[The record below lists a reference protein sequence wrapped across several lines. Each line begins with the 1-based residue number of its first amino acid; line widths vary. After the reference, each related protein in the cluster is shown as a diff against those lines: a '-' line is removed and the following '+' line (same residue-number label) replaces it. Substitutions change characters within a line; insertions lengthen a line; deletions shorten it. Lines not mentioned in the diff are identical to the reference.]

1 MTSSALMT
9 RPTPL
14 VRIPGWPWS
23 HLLRMRDDPLGLMA
37 EGARYG
43 ADVVGLSFGTIPAY
57 VLYAPEVVHRAMV
70 PGDAVWKGTRGSK
83 LLRRILGPGLLT
95 TEALVWRD
103 RRRRA
108 QGRFRHEALAGM
120 PAATLRHA
128 DRLVADWQ
136 DSFREGGAEVDAMAG
151 LSRLALSVVCEVLF
165 GIDPGEDAARVHAA
179 LDEVLSGFLWMM
191 TFPIE
196 GVDRWPLPA
205 SRRHRVAVRELHA
218 VVERLVARRRAL
230 GPLEGDLLADWIRA
244 ADDGALSPEDLRAE
258 VVTML
263 LAGHETT
270 ANAMSFTL
278 ALLATHPE
286 EQAKVAAGLAA
297 DDLGPLQN
305 AFNEGLR
312 LYPPAWV
319 LARAVSDELDL
330 GSTVVRPGA
339 FLFVPIAA
347 IHRDARWWTDP
358 DTFRPDRH
366 LALSPAARAAFLPFG
381 VGPRRCIGEHFAR
394 TEARIALATIL
405 RAFEVTADRVPDALP
420 TVTLRP
426 KGAVTLRLRARQ
438 AAVAT
443 PTP

>member
-1 MTSSALMT
+1 MPSTALST
-9 RPTPL
+9 TPAPRP
-14 VRIPGWPWS
+14 RIPGWPWS
-23 HLLRMRDDPLGLMA
+23 HLLRMRADPLGLMA

-43 ADVVGLSFGTIPAY
+43 ADVVRLSFGTIPAY
-57 VLYAPEVVHRAMV
+57 VLYAPDVVHHAMV
-70 PGDAVWKGTRGSK
+70 PGDTVWKGTRGSK

-108 QGRFRHEALAGM
+108 QARFRHEALAGM
-120 PAATLRHA
+120 PAATQRHA

-136 DSFREGGAEVDAMAG
+136 GTLQNGAGEVDAMAG

-165 GIDPGEDAARVHAA
+165 GIDPGEDAARVHDA

-191 TFPIE
+191 TFPVE

-205 SRRHRVAVRELHA
+205 SLRHRAAVRDLHA

-244 ADDGALSPEDLRAE
+244 ADEGALSPEDLRAE

-286 EQAKVAAGLAA
+286 EQAKVAAGLAV
-297 DDLGPLQN
+297 DDLVPLQN

-319 LARAVSDELDL
+319 LARAVSADLDL
-330 GSTVVRPGA
+330 GGTVAKPGS

-347 IHRDARWWTDP
+347 IHRDPRWWTDP

-394 TEARIALATIL
+394 TEARIALATVL
-405 RAFEVTADRVPDALP
+405 RAFDITADAVPDANP

-426 KGAVTLRLRARQ
+426 RGPVTLRLRAR
-438 AAVAT
+438 AAG
-443 PTP
+443 

>member
-1 MTSSALMT
+1 
-9 RPTPL
+9 
-14 VRIPGWPWS
+14 
-23 HLLRMRDDPLGLMA
+23 MRSDPLGLMA
-37 EGARYG
+37 EGARLG
-43 ADVVGLSFGTIPAY
+43 ADVVGLSFGTIPAF
-57 VLYAPEVVHRAMV
+57 VLFSPEVVHRAFV
-70 PGDAVWKGTRGSK
+70 PGDTVWKGTRGSK

-108 QGRFRHEALAGM
+108 QARFRHEALAGM
-120 PAATLRHA
+120 PAAVQRHS

-136 DSFREGGAEVDAMAG
+136 GGAEVDAMAS

-165 GIDPGEDAARVHAA
+165 GIDPGEDAERVHTA
-179 LDEVLSGFLWMM
+179 LTEVLEGFLWMM

-205 SRRHRVAVRELHA
+205 SRRHRAAVRELHA
-218 VVERLVARRRAL
+218 VVERLVARRRAS

-244 ADDGALSPEDLRAE
+244 ADAGELSAEDLRAE

-286 EQAKVAAGLAA
+286 EQAKVAAGLAEN
-297 DDLGPLQN
+297 DLAPLER

-319 LARAVSDELDL
+319 LARAVSDDLDL
-330 GSTVVRPGA
+330 GPTVVHAGA

-347 IHRDARWWTDP
+347 IHRDSRWWTDP
-358 DTFRPDRH
+358 DTFHPDRH
-366 LALSPAARAAFLPFG
+366 LALSAGARAAFLPFG

-394 TEARIALATIL
+394 TEARIALATVL
-405 RAFEVTADRVPDALP
+405 RTFEVTADAVPAANP

-426 KGAVTLRLRARQ
+426 RGPVRLQLRPRV
-438 AAVAT
+438 AAIAG
-443 PTP
+443 

>member
-1 MTSSALMT
+1 MPTTALVAPSPSVA
-9 RPTPL
+9 R
-14 VRIPGWPWS
+14 VPGWPWS
-23 HLLRMRDDPLGLMA
+23 HLLRMRNDPLALMA
-37 EGARYG
+37 EGARLG
-43 ADVVGLSFGTIPAY
+43 TDVVRLSFGTIPAY
-57 VLYAPEVVHRAMV
+57 VLYAPEVVHRALV
-70 PGDAVWKGTRGSK
+70 PGDTVWKGTRGSK

-108 QGRFRHEALAGM
+108 QGRFRHEALLAM
-120 PAATLRHA
+120 PGIVQRHA
-128 DRLVADWQ
+128 DRMIADWRGA
-136 DSFREGGAEVDAMAG
+136 DPAGPAEVDAMAG
-151 LSRLALSVVCEVLF
+151 FSRLALSVVCEVLF

-179 LDEVLSGFLWMM
+179 LDEVLAGFLWMM

-196 GVDRWPLPA
+196 GVDQWPLPA
-205 SRRHRVAVRELHA
+205 SRRHRAAVEELRA
-218 VVERLVARRRAL
+218 VVQRLIARRREA

-244 ADDGALSPEDLRAE
+244 ADEGALSQEDLSAE

-286 EQAKVAAGLAA
+286 EQDKVRAGLDAG
-297 DDLGPLQN
+297 DNGPLER

-319 LARAVSDELDL
+319 LARAASGEVDL
-330 GSTVVRPGA
+330 GPTVAPKGS
-339 FLFVPIAA
+339 FLFIPIAA
-347 IHRDARWWTDP
+347 IHRDPRWWTDP

-366 LALSPAARAAFLPFG
+366 LALSPAARAAFFPFG
-381 VGPRRCIGEHFAR
+381 TGPRRCIGEHFAR
-394 TEARIALATIL
+394 TEARIALAGVL
-405 RAFEVTADRVPDALP
+405 RAFEVTTERVPDAMP

-426 KGAVTLRLRARQ
+426 RGPVRLTLRPRPAP
-438 AAVAT
+438 AA
-443 PTP
+443 